1 MLRLVSRFVAVSV
14 VASAGSVLVLTSD
27 TPASAQAC
35 AGCVVVSAPTISL
48 SATARP
54 GGQSV
59 IDQQGGVAVYTGLTT
74 GLIGG
79 PGTVWLAGHRTSH
92 GSVFNRVP
100 FLVAGDPINLSDDTG
115 SHQYIVNR
123 LLVVPASGW
132 QNYVDINNMSRSLLI
147 LQTSHPDPSLRY
159 LIEAFGTLPEICRT
173 APLVTGGASL
183 STATT
188 RFVSMP
194 PQRLLDTRVDG
205 DGVVCA
211 GGNITLQLWGAP
223 GISTTATAVALTV
236 TATDSRGPGFV
247 SVGPAGL
254 DPSGTS
260 TVNLG
265 AAGQTRANLVMV
277 AIGISGQIAI
287 HVSVATHLI
296 IDISGYFEPSTSA
309 RDGRFV
315 DVAPERL
322 LDTRTDP
329 TQPRLHANQ
338 TAIVNIAQH
347 TAQVPVTQASA
358 VMVNLTAVNG
368 VPGGYVTA
376 WASGI
381 PQPATSNVNLTA
393 IGDAAANLAIVP
405 LGADGSIQLFA
416 STDLDVIID
425 VVGYFTN
432 VNASDAAVG
441 LFVPLTPRR
450 VLDSRTSRPVLAAG
464 TTSNFDLAGPAGIA
478 EPATLVANITSTISH
493 GQGFVSITDATLPST
508 APSTAPSTSNL
519 SVSRGEDRANLA
531 IISAVNAQLVHVFV
545 SLQTHIIIDVTGY
558 FTAGSRF
565 GSLGSVG

>member
-1 MLRLVSRFVAVSV
+1 MLLTVSV
-14 VASAGSVLVLTSD
+14 AASAGAVLVVESD

-35 AGCVVVSAPTISL
+35 AGCVVVSAPTIGL
-48 SATARP
+48 TATARP
-54 GGQSV
+54 GGQIV
-59 IDQQGGVAVYTGLTT
+59 IDQGGVAVYTGLTT
-74 GLIGG
+74 GVIGG

-100 FLVAGDPINLSDDTG
+100 FLVAGDQINLSDDTG
-115 SHQYIVNR
+115 SYQYIVNR

-132 QNYVDINNMSRSLLI
+132 QNYVDINNMSRSMLI
-147 LQTSHPDPSLRY
+147 MQTSHPDPQLRY
-159 LIEAFGTLPEICRT
+159 LIEAFGTVPEVCRT
-173 APLVTGGASL
+173 TPLVVGNTNL

-194 PQRLLDTRVDG
+194 PQRVLDTRADG
-205 DGVVCA
+205 AGPVCA
-211 GGNITLQLWGAP
+211 GGNLTLQVWSAP
-223 GISTTATAVALTV
+223 GMSPTATAVAMTV

-247 SVGPAGL
+247 SVGPAGV

-260 TVNLG
+260 TINLG

-287 HVSVATHLI
+287 HVSVTTHLV
-296 IDISGYFEPSTSA
+296 IDISGYFEPSTSTH
-309 RDGRFV
+309 DGRFV
-315 DVAPERL
+315 EVAPERL
-322 LDTRTDP
+322 LDTRTDSA
-329 TQPRLHANQ
+329 QPRLHANE
-338 TAIVNIAQH
+338 TVLVHIGQH
-347 TAQVPVTQASA
+347 TAQVPATQASA

-368 VPGGYVTA
+368 APGGYLTA
-376 WASGI
+376 WASGM
-381 PQPATSNVNLTA
+381 PQPATSNVNLSV

-432 VNASDAAVG
+432 GNAPDATVG

-450 VLDSRTSRPVLAAG
+450 ILDTRGSRPVLAAG
-464 TTSNFDLAGPAGIA
+464 TTSIFDLLGPAGIA
-478 EPATLVANITSTISH
+478 SPATLVANITSTTSR
-493 GQGFVSITDATLPST
+493 GQGFVSVTDGTSLST
-508 APSTAPSTSNL
+508 APTTSNL
-519 SVSRGEDRANLA
+519 NVSRGEDRANLA
-531 IISAVNAQLVHVFV
+531 IISALDAQLTHLFV

-558 FTAGSRF
+558 FTTGSRF